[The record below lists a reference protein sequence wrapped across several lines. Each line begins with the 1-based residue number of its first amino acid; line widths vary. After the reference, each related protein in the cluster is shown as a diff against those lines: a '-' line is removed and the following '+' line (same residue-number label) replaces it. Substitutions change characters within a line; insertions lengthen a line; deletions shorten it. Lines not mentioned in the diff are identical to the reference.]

1 VAIAYNPGI
10 VTSDLGL
17 CLDVFNSESF
27 TGSTT
32 TWFDISG
39 NNLHATGSSGLSAT
53 GLASGG
59 SAWSTPS
66 TSLLNTDTH
75 SVFFTVRFNTNGT
88 YPNGTSGNWDMLFQY
103 AAGGSDRTPGVW
115 RYPSNRYIHWRY
127 DPGNSGADFGQ
138 TSLGSGG
145 TEFAVN
151 TWFYIGVTKNGA
163 TATSYVNGTSLG
175 TSTVSSPKTRGNAAI
190 TLFPYYAAPAQ
201 IGCVQV
207 YNNVLTAAQV
217 EQNFNAIRRNYG
229 I

>member
-1 VAIAYNPGI
+1 MSYNPGI

-17 CLDVFNSESF
+17 CLDVFNPESF

-53 GLASGG
+53 GLATGG
-59 SAWSTPS
+59 SAYSTPS

-75 SVFFTVRFNTNGT
+75 SVFFTVRFNTNGSF
-88 YPNGTSGNWDMLFQY
+88 PNGTSGNWDMIFQY
-103 AAGGSDRTPGVW
+103 AAGGSDRSPGVW

-127 DPGNSGADFGQ
+127 DPSNSGADFGQ

-145 TEFAVN
+145 AEFATN
-151 TWFYIGVTKNGA
+151 TWFYIGVTKNGS
-163 TATSYVNGTSLG
+163 TATSYVNGVSLG
-175 TSTVSSPKTRGNAAI
+175 TSPVSSPKTRGNAAI

-201 IGCVQV
+201 LGCVHV
-207 YNNVLTAAQV
+207 YSNPLTAAQV
-217 EQNFNAIRRNYG
+217 DQNFNAIRRNYG